1 MKRITA
7 IAIAAACLVG
17 SCYVGTV
24 GAAEK
29 MPDDAA
35 FQYCHDTVE
44 RDTPEMMPK
53 SRDALAVACLLGVTA
68 HLNGMSGEEF
78 KDITDEVI
86 AKGERGNVYQQT
98 AAVRTAVYM
107 AEGFLY
113 SRSRVEGSK

>member
-7 IAIAAACLVG
+7 IAIAAACLIG

-24 GAAEK
+24 GAAEQ
-29 MPDDAA
+29 MPDEAA

-44 RDTPEMMPK
+44 RDTPNMLPK

-78 KDITDEVI
+78 RHITDGVV
-86 AKGERGNVYQQT
+86 AKGESGDVYKRT
-98 AAVRTAVYM
+98 AATRTAVYM

>member
-7 IAIAAACLVG
+7 IAIAAACLIG

-24 GAAEK
+24 GAAEQ
-29 MPDDAA
+29 MPDEAA
-35 FQYCHDTVE
+35 FQYCHDTVA
-44 RDTPEMMPK
+44 RDTPNMLPK

-78 KDITDEVI
+78 RHITDGVV
-86 AKGERGNVYQQT
+86 AKGESGDVYKRT
-98 AAVRTAVYM
+98 AATRTAVYM